1 LSGDAPLILVV
12 DDEPQILRLLRACLA
27 AQDYRIIEASSGRQ
41 ALTLAASQPPDLI
54 LLDLG
59 LPEVDGLEVTRQI
72 RTWSGVPIIVLSARG
87 LEKDKV
93 AALDLGADDYV
104 TKPFGTEELLA
115 RVRVALRNASRNK
128 ADAQD
133 AVFRTGELRV
143 DRGARRVFTGDKE
156 VHLTP
161 IEYRLLATLVMH
173 AGKVLTHATLLREVW
188 GPHSEHETHYLR
200 VFMANL
206 RAKLEAEPARPRYL
220 LTEQGVGYRL
230 AIDPA

>member
-1 LSGDAPLILVV
+1 MTGDAPLILLV
-12 DDEPQILRLLRACLA
+12 DDEPQILRLLRASLT
-27 AQDYRIIEASSGRQ
+27 AQGYRVIEAATGRQ
-41 ALTLAASQPPDLI
+41 ALSMAASQPPDLI

-59 LPEVDGLEVTRQI
+59 LPDLDGLAVAREI
-72 RTWSGVPIIVLSARG
+72 RRWSTVPIIVLTARG

-93 AALDLGADDYV
+93 AALDEGADDYV
-104 TKPFGTEELLA
+104 TKPFGTAELLA
-115 RVRVALRNASRNK
+115 RVRVALRHAARIKSGEEEPM
-128 ADAQD
+128 
-133 AVFRTGELRV
+133 FRSGNLTV
-143 DRGARRVFTGDKE
+143 DLAARRVWVNEKE

-161 IEYRLLATLVMH
+161 IEYRLLTTLVRH

-206 RAKLEAEPARPRYL
+206 RHKLESEPARPRLL

-230 AIDPA
+230 AIDVA